1 MTPIHH
7 KLLKTAFA
15 MGLCILALT
24 QFASAQSRDGFSN
37 LIDGHSLDGWNIIGN
52 ANWNIGKGMIEGKS
66 TPNSAGFL
74 VSQDSYKNFIIRAEF
89 WSDEDANSGIFIRC
103 QNRNKIGADS
113 CYEVNIFDK
122 RPDQSYATGA
132 IVDVAKVNPAPKAA
146 GRWNTYEIIANGG
159 RFKIIFNGQV
169 TVENGQDNKFAEG
182 PIALQSAGGIVRF
195 RSLLIKKI

>member
-15 MGLCILALT
+15 IGLCILALT

-159 RFKIIFNGQV
+159 HFKIIFNGQV
-169 TVENGQDNKFAEG
+169 TVEDGQDNKFAEG

>member
-1 MTPIHH
+1 MTHN
-7 KLLKTAFA
+7 LKKHIKTSLVIS
-15 MGLCILALT
+15 LCI
-24 QFASAQSRDGFSN
+24 FAFNQYSAAQTNEGFTN
-37 LIDGHSLDGWNIIGN
+37 LIDGHSLGGWNIIGN

-66 TPNSAGFL
+66 TPSSAGFL

-103 QNRNKIGADS
+103 QNRNKIGSDS

-122 RPDQSYATGA
+122 RPEQSYATGA
-132 IVDVAKVNPAPKAA
+132 IVDVAIVNPAPRAA

-159 RFKIIFNGQV
+159 HFKVLFNGQV
-169 TVENGQDNKFAEG
+169 TVEDGQNSKFSEG
-182 PIALQSAGGIVRF
+182 PIALQSAGGVVRF